1 MTDYI
6 DRDTAIDEVCD
17 GCNKQFEDEPCD
29 PSWCC
34 IRNRLANL
42 PVEDV
47 TPVVRCEDCVFWV
60 ANEDFDGWGWC
71 CNSAIGEKDREENFF
86 CAYGARKE

>member
-1 MTDYI
+1 MRAYI
-6 DRDTAIDEVCD
+6 TR
-17 GCNKQFEDEPCD
+17 EDAFKVLTEYYHHKTPEQD
-29 PSWCC
+29 AALLEALSRVP
-34 IRNRLANL
+34 A
-42 PVEDV
+42 EDI

-86 CAYGARKE
+86 CAYGAKKE